1 MYLYLLIMSSIGRLP
16 IEIRY
21 YQQVY
26 ILIISVNGGHGQQ
39 IGIDIGNNG
48 FIVISWDNFVMCNL

>member
-1 MYLYLLIMSSIGRLP
+1 MGDTATTEHAVQIKYER
-16 IEIRY
+16 
-21 YQQVY
+21 
-26 ILIISVNGGHGQQ
+26 GQQ